1 MFSMTK
7 NTKNLIDIVDKHNQ
21 LTGETCTPDESTDHG
36 IWHRG
41 AHVILYT
48 KNAEILVQKRSKTI
62 MQAPSKLTLGA
73 GGFVDAGETPAQAA
87 IRETFEETGVAIKEN
102 DLEFLS
108 VVRQSKRWR
117 YHGKKKLSN
126 AFVYSYAAEISS
138 NQIFTPQLSEAQWVK
153 LLPMKDI
160 KKLLTLRQLRNLG
173 KVAPLVEFYAD
184 AIKKIELI
192 LKR

>member
-1 MFSMTK
+1 
-7 NTKNLIDIVDKHNQ
+7 
-21 LTGETCTPDESTDHG
+21 
-36 IWHRG
+36 
-41 AHVILYT
+41 
-48 KNAEILVQKRSKTI
+48 

-117 YHGKKKLSN
+117 YRGKKKLSN